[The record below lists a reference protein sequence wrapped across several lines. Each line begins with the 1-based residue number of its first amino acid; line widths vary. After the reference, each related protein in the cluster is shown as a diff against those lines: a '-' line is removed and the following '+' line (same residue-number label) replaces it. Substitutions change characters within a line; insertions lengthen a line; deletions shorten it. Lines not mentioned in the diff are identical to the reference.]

1 MLAFLTDIFN
11 DSALSPHGICLLW
24 RPELI
29 WLHVISDFVIGIS
42 YYSIPVVLVYF
53 VAKRRDIAFGWILW
67 MFAAF
72 ILACGTTHFFSIWTL
87 WHPDYG
93 IEGLIKLATAAVSVF
108 TALALWPLLP
118 RALAL
123 PSPAMLARV
132 NNELSAQIRERDDAF
147 ETLRESEERYR
158 LLYETMQRETEERHR
173 VEDAL
178 RQSQK
183 MEAVGQLTGGVA
195 HDFNNLL
202 TIMLGNI
209 EAAIATAPQDAR
221 DLRRFLASVERA
233 GQRAAHLTHRL
244 LAFSRRQPLVPR
256 NLDINKLVAGMSELL
271 QRTLG
276 EAISIETVFG
286 ARIWLVHADSNELES
301 AMLNLVINARDAMPN
316 GGKLTIETA
325 NFYLDDDY
333 AATDPEV
340 RPGQYVMLAIT
351 DTGIGMSEE
360 VRGRAFDPFFTT
372 KPTGQGSGLG
382 LSMVYGFA
390 KQSGGNVRIYSE
402 PGQGATVKLYL
413 PRIIGEEEQLPM
425 TAGPGAERGAR
436 GREVI
441 LIVEDEPEVRA
452 YAARVLRL
460 LDYEV
465 LEAGDANAALAI
477 LGTQQVDLLFTDI
490 GLPGVSGRELADK
503 GRSLRSTLKVLFT
516 TGYARNAII
525 HNGIVDPDVNFIPKP
540 FRSDALARKIRQ
552 VLDLDP
558 PSGEAG

>member
-209 EAAIATAPQDAR
+209 EAAIATAPQDAQ

-441 LIVEDEPEVRA
+441 LIVEDEPEVLA
-452 YAARVLRL
+452 YAARVLRQL
-460 LDYEV
+460 GYEV

-503 GRSLRSTLKVLFT
+503 GRSLRSTLKVLFI